1 MAEIFIIINFNI
13 ITMIIITI
21 KGVGERPEIT
31 PSDDEFKPVQRDVS
45 GACKTQNTK
54 ETQKTK
60 HKRNAKCKTQK
71 HKTQCRGTSQVRVK
85 RKTQKNTQNT
95 VQRDLSVFF
104 KTQNG
109 LNALQL

>member
-1 MAEIFIIINFNI
+1 MTIIIFNI
-13 ITMIIITI
+13 ITMIIVALIIITI

-60 HKRNAKCKTQK
+60 PKNTTKHKHSAEGRLRFLQNAKL
-71 HKTQCRGTSQVRVK
+71 
-85 RKTQKNTQNT
+85 
-95 VQRDLSVFF
+95 D
-104 KTQNG
+104 
-109 LNALQL
+109 